1 MTYVQ
6 IINWRN
12 IEPLAYNQCLIW
24 FIKGCIFSYF
34 YSSSLIYFCGFKLI
48 SFSFKKKFSSLPS
61 FYFPKLSSKLFDSTF
76 FRLRSFRIKLS
87 KVALNRIKSEL
98 LYHLVKVSNLSKWYN
113 KSFENEKLW
122 TYVFQS
128 EAVRSLKFKKL
139 ILTFDFLYIIPGVP
153 IVICFYFLFNC
164 PLYVSF
170 SFLFSIILND
180 MDFLN

>member
-1 MTYVQ
+1 M
-6 IINWRN
+6 
-12 IEPLAYNQCLIW
+12 
-24 FIKGCIFSYF
+24 
-34 YSSSLIYFCGFKLI
+34 
-48 SFSFKKKFSSLPS
+48 
-61 FYFPKLSSKLFDSTF
+61 
-76 FRLRSFRIKLS
+76 
-87 KVALNRIKSEL
+87 
-98 LYHLVKVSNLSKWYN
+98 KVSNLSKWYN